1 MPVVALLVILGVVQV
16 PYFVISPGPTRDVYP
31 LIHVRGHQTYPSSG
45 HLLMVAVDFRRA
57 NTYEALWAWLSP
69 TEALLPE
76 RDLLAPGETDQQ
88 EQHVALSQM
97 DTSKIDA
104 AIVALTRYAGYP
116 KTHGSGVLVEQ
127 VGQGLP
133 ADGKLFAGD
142 VIQSVD
148 GQPAQSANQVGAL
161 IRAAGPGH
169 PLIFRVQAA
178 GQTRTERI
186 APTTVKGIDHPIIG
200 VSLVQNFPFPIDI
213 SSGDIGGPSAGL
225 MWTLGLVDLLTPGD
239 LTGGRVVAGTGEI
252 LPDGRVLPIG
262 GIEEKVAAVER
273 AFEASGEPAASRIF
287 FVPVDDANAAQA
299 VAHGITIVPVR
310 TWMDAVRY
318 LQTHPAPAP
327 AP

>member
-1 MPVVALLVILGVVQV
+1 MSDPGRSIGGVAPPPHPVPPAPDTLEPYQAGIPVRPPRWRRWLFLTPVVALLVILGVVQV

-148 GQPAQSANQVGAL
+148 GQPAQSANQVG
-161 IRAAGPGH
+161 
-169 PLIFRVQAA
+169 
-178 GQTRTERI
+178 
-186 APTTVKGIDHPIIG
+186 
-200 VSLVQNFPFPIDI
+200 
-213 SSGDIGGPSAGL
+213 
-225 MWTLGLVDLLTPGD
+225 
-239 LTGGRVVAGTGEI
+239 
-252 LPDGRVLPIG
+252 
-262 GIEEKVAAVER
+262 
-273 AFEASGEPAASRIF
+273 
-287 FVPVDDANAAQA
+287 
-299 VAHGITIVPVR
+299 
-310 TWMDAVRY
+310 
-318 LQTHPAPAP
+318 
-327 AP
+327 